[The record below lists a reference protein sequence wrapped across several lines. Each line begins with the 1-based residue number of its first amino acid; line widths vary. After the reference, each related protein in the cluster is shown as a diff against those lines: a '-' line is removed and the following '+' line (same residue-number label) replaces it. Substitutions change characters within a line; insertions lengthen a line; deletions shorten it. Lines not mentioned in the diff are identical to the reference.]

1 MASSMPESAAEKQP
15 GKSGTT
21 TPQAVVALPGSMAM
35 GYFMWV
41 NLVALEQSDKFL
53 AFHP

>member
-21 TPQAVVALPGSMAM
+21 TPQGVVALPGSMAM

-41 NLVALEQSDKFL
+41 NLVDSGYGLV
-53 AFHP
+53 